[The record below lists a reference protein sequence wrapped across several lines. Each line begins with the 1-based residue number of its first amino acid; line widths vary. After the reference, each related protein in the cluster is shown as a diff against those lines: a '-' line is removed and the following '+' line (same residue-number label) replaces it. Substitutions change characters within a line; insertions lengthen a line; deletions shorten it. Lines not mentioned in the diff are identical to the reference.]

1 MRTRILSVLLALL
14 LPLSGCAPAAGGEE
28 SGQTYAVYFSVPLP
42 EDESAQV
49 LGGAAIQSEE
59 RRIPQSADPME
70 ALVECLLSGPL
81 SDQLRSPFPEGVY
94 QLSPP
99 VLTDG
104 VCEVDLSERYGGLS
118 GVELTLADYCITF
131 TLCQL
136 PGVEAVTIDVE
147 GEPIPYRARQ
157 VLRVEDVALTGGE
170 DEPVRLNASLYYLNE
185 EGNALVAEQR
195 EVTVTENGSQAAALL
210 AALLEGPQEEGH
222 QFPMPEGTSLL
233 AVWTEGEA
241 CYVNFS
247 APFRDQPPESA
258 REARLLLYSIVDTLC
273 QLPGI
278 EAVHLLVEGE
288 SLEQFGDIPTASLLE
303 PNWELVEE

>member
-118 GVELTLADYCITF
+118 GVELTLADYCIAL

-136 PGVEAVTIDVE
+136 EGVEAVSILVE
-147 GEPIPYRARQ
+147 GEPIPYRDHQ
-157 VLRVEDVALTGGE
+157 LLRESDVILSSDE
-170 DEPVRLNASLYYLNE
+170 DEPVYLSADLYFLREDGGLAAEHRELLVESGQTAE
-185 EGNALVAEQR
+185 EVLLQ
-195 EVTVTENGSQAAALL
+195 ALL
-210 AALLEGPQEEGH
+210 AGPESRELS
-222 QFPMPEGTSLL
+222 FPLSESVQVIDLWMDEDGI
-233 AVWTEGEA
+233 
-241 CYVNFS
+241 CCVNFS
-247 APFRDQPPESA
+247 AGFLTEQPETASQ
-258 REARLLLYSIVDTLC
+258 ARLLLYAVVNTLC
-273 QLPGI
+273 QLPNVD
-278 EAVHLLVEGE
+278 ALLLLVEGE
-288 SLEQFGDIPTASLLE
+288 SVAEYGGVPTSAPLEANPD
-303 PNWELVEE
+303 LVVP

>member
-118 GVELTLADYCITF
+118 GVELTLADYCIAL

-136 PGVEAVTIDVE
+136 EGVEAVSILVE
-147 GEPIPYRARQ
+147 GEPIPYRDHQ
-157 VLRVEDVALTGGE
+157 LLRESDIILSSAE
-170 DEPVRLNASLYYLNE
+170 DEPVYLSADLCFLRE
-185 EGNALVAEQR
+185 EGGLAVERR
-195 EVTVTENGSQAAALL
+195 ELLIPSGAAPEEVLLQALL
-210 AALLEGPQEEGH
+210 SGPETDGL
-222 QFPMPEGTSLL
+222 SLPIPADARL
-233 AVWTEGEA
+233 IDLWVNEDGI
-241 CYVNFS
+241 CYVNFDAAFLS
-247 APFRDQPPESA
+247 GSGAAPGRD
-258 REARLLLYSIVDTLC
+258 RLLLYAIVNTLC
-273 QLPGI
+273 QLPNVD
-278 EAVHLLVEGE
+278 AVFLLVEGE
-288 SLEQFGDIPTASLLE
+288 SVEEFGGMAVNVPLE
-303 PNWELVEE
+303 PNPDLVVS